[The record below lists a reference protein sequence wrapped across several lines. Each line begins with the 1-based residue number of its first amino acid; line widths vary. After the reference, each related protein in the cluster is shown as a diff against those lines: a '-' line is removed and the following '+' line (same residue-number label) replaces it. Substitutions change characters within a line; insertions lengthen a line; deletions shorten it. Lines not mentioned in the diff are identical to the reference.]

1 MWLSGPDVDL
11 QEIGSDPR
19 CDGFSG
25 ADMSALVREASM
37 SALKEA
43 LKSSVKT
50 PISVCRT
57 HFDRAFYNLKPS
69 VGEKDQI
76 KYRAMQKK
84 FCHKLGFQSEPTPE
98 IDLTPSNTFA
108 ELEIPVLQAVAQGVD
123 LTVEERKD
131 EKLCTIKE
139 QEIKAMIMDEVSNTG
154 LNLFSTNNSCKGQNN
169 HVEPNTNQTTCEDD
183 VEMLDDG
190 LEMIVDEMLEDQGVN
205 KALDNL
211 QTSDDLLA
219 TEKINI
225 DSDIIVESD
234 KTIFPTKEVCDS
246 SITILEELTD
256 TSDSMIVKEH
266 EREIGVNGIQELN
279 ENRNLEQSNERLE
292 DQIHETRQ
300 QSDINETMGSEVK
313 EIKEISTSEVT
324 ELQKAG
330 AEISNKLGNTDIKD
344 LVNDTSQNPKDVGL
358 SALSSQDSEDVTESL
373 NSKAFI
379 EKIKETDSTEISEN
393 PKLSENLEISEE
405 SAKNADDSKESENQN
420 YEEMS
425 EPQIPEETAEG
436 IDPKESAKTNEN
448 RKSAEIERRDSEDG
462 PGKVK
467 TDGCTL
473 RFLPQM
479 MIRYYFMIFLLLINN
494 YSDIFS
500 QGC

>member
-19 CDGFSG
+19 CDGYSG

-108 ELEIPVLQAVAQGVD
+108 ELEIPVLQAVAQGGDVI
-123 LTVEERKD
+123 VEERKG

-139 QEIKAMIMDEVSNTG
+139 QDITAMIMDDACNTG

-205 KALDNL
+205 KALDKL

-225 DSDIIVESD
+225 DSGIIDESE
-234 KTIFPTKEVCDS
+234 KTIFPTKEVSDS

-256 TSDSMIVKEH
+256 TSDSIIVKEH

-279 ENRNLEQSNERLE
+279 ENRNLEQSNERGE

-300 QSDINETMGSEVK
+300 QLDINETMGSVVKETK

-324 ELQKAG
+324 ELQESG
-330 AEISNKLGNTDIKD
+330 AEINNELGNKDIKD

-358 SALSSQDSEDVTESL
+358 NALSSQDSEDVTESL
-373 NSKAFI
+373 ISEAFI
-379 EKIKETDSTEISEN
+379 ENSKETDSTEISEN
-393 PKLSENLEISEE
+393 PKPSENLEISEE
-405 SAKNADDSKESENQN
+405 SAKNADDFKESKNQN
-420 YEEMS
+420 SEEMS

-473 RFLPQM
+473 RYLPQM
-479 MIRYYFMIFLLLINN
+479 MIRYYFTIFLLLINT
-494 YSDIFS
+494 
-500 QGC
+500 

>member
-19 CDGFSG
+19 CDGYSG

-57 HFDRAFYNLKPS
+57 HFDRAFYNLRPS

-108 ELEIPVLQAVAQGVD
+108 ELEIPALQAVTQAVD
-123 LTVEERKD
+123 LTVEERRG

-139 QEIKAMIMDEVSNTG
+139 QEITAMIMDDASNTG
-154 LNLFSTNNSCKGQNN
+154 LNLFSTNNSYNGQNN
-169 HVEPNTNQTTCEDD
+169 HVESNTNQTTNEDD
-183 VEMLDDG
+183 IEMLDDG

-225 DSDIIVESD
+225 DSDIIDESEE
-234 KTIFPTKEVCDS
+234 TIFPTKDVS
-246 SITILEELTD
+246 ILEELTE
-256 TSDSMIVKEH
+256 TSDSIIVKEH
-266 EREIGVNGIQELN
+266 EREIGEESEIINGIQELN
-279 ENRNLEQSNERLE
+279 ENRNLKQSKERTE
-292 DQIHETRQ
+292 DQVHEKRQ
-300 QSDINETMGSEVK
+300 QLDTTKTMGSEIK
-313 EIKEISTSEVT
+313 ETKEISTSEVKD
-324 ELQKAG
+324 LQESG
-330 AEISNKLGNTDIKD
+330 AEISNELGNKDIKD
-344 LVNDTSQNPKDVGL
+344 LVNDTSQDPKDVGL
-358 SALSSQDSEDVTESL
+358 NALSSQDSDDVNGTETL
-373 NSKAFI
+373 NSEAFK
-379 EKIKETDSTEISEN
+379 ENSKETDLTEMSEN
-393 PKLSENLEISEE
+393 PKPSENFEISEE
-405 SAKNADDSKESENQN
+405 SAKNAEDSKESKNQN
-420 YEEMS
+420 SKEMS
-425 EPQIPEETAEG
+425 EPQIPEETVEG
-436 IDPKESAKTNEN
+436 IDPKESAKTNESC
-448 RKSAEIERRDSEDG
+448 KSAEIERRDSGDG

-467 TDGCTL
+467 SDGCTL
-473 RFLPQM
+473 RYLPQM
-479 MIRYYFMIFLLLINN
+479 MIRYYFIIFLLLINT
-494 YSDIFS
+494 
-500 QGC
+500 

>member
-19 CDGFSG
+19 CDGYSG

-57 HFDRAFYNLKPS
+57 HFDRAFYNLRPS

-108 ELEIPVLQAVAQGVD
+108 ELEIPALQAVTQAVD
-123 LTVEERKD
+123 LTAEERRG

-139 QEIKAMIMDEVSNTG
+139 QEITAMIMDDASNTG
-154 LNLFSTNNSCKGQNN
+154 LNLFSTNNSYNGQNN
-169 HVEPNTNQTTCEDD
+169 HVESNTNQTTNEDD
-183 VEMLDDG
+183 IEMLDDG

-225 DSDIIVESD
+225 DSDIIDESEE
-234 KTIFPTKEVCDS
+234 TIFPTKDVS
-246 SITILEELTD
+246 ILEELTE
-256 TSDSMIVKEH
+256 TSDSIIVKEH
-266 EREIGVNGIQELN
+266 EREIGEESEIINGIQELN
-279 ENRNLEQSNERLE
+279 ENRNLKQSTERTE
-292 DQIHETRQ
+292 DQVHEKCQ
-300 QSDINETMGSEVK
+300 QLDTTKTMGSEIK
-313 EIKEISTSEVT
+313 ETKEISTSEVK
-324 ELQKAG
+324 ELQESG
-330 AEISNKLGNTDIKD
+330 AEISKELGNKDIKD
-344 LVNDTSQNPKDVGL
+344 LVNDTSQDPKDVGL
-358 SALSSQDSEDVTESL
+358 NALSSQDSDDVNVTETL
-373 NSKAFI
+373 NSEAFK
-379 EKIKETDSTEISEN
+379 ENSKETNLTEISEN
-393 PKLSENLEISEE
+393 PKPSENLEISEG
-405 SAKNADDSKESENQN
+405 SAKNVDDSKESENQN
-420 YEEMS
+420 SKEMS
-425 EPQIPEETAEG
+425 EPQIPEETVEG
-436 IDPKESAKTNEN
+436 IDPKESAKTNESC
-448 RKSAEIERRDSEDG
+448 KSAEIERQDSGDG

-467 TDGCTL
+467 SDGCTL
-473 RFLPQM
+473 RYLPQM
-479 MIRYYFMIFLLLINN
+479 MIRYYFIQCFG
-494 YSDIFS
+494 SVSF
-500 QGC
+500 